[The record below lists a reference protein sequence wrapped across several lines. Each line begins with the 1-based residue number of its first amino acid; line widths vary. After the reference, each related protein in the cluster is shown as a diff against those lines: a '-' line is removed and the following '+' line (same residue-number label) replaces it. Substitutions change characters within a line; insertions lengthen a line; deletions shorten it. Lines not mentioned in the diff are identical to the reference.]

1 MPGLVSLLPQPYYD
15 QTIAFWDEL
24 EANFGLKGIRITPL
38 PHFSWQVGEEYAEES
53 VLKAME
59 AIAEDT
65 KPFEVR
71 VKGVESFISEN
82 PVVFLKVL
90 KNPALLLLHLRIWL
104 KFLPLSSGLSMLYS
118 PPLRSPHISL
128 AYQDLN
134 IEQMKDVLTFMRAKQ
149 VDWQFTVDNL
159 TYICEPVGEVGQVT
173 HQVKFLG

>member
-15 QTIAFWDEL
+15 NVIAFWDEL

-38 PHFSWQVGEEYAEES
+38 PHFSWQVGEDYNEES

-90 KNPALLLLHLRIWL
+90 KNPALLLLHLLIWL
-104 KFLPLSSGLSMLYS
+104 KFLPISLVLSMLYS
-118 PPLRSPHISL
+118 PPLWSPHISL

>member
-15 QTIAFWDEL
+15 QVIAFWDEL
-24 EANFGLKGIRITPL
+24 EAKFGLKGIRITPL
-38 PHFSWQVGEEYAEES
+38 PHFSWQVGEEYNEES

-59 AIAEDT
+59 TIVEDT
-65 KPFEVR
+65 KPFEVH

-104 KFLPLSSGLSMLYS
+104 KFLPLAKGLNMFYS
-118 PPLRSPHISL
+118 PPLWRPHISL
-128 AYQDLN
+128 TYQDLN
-134 IEQMKDVLTFMRAKQ
+134 IEDMKDVLLFMRARQ

-159 TYICEPVGEVGQVT
+159 TYICEPIGEVVQVT

>member
-15 QTIAFWDEL
+15 NVIAFWDEL

-38 PHFSWQVGEEYAEES
+38 PHFSWQVGEEYTEES

-90 KNPALLLLHLRIWL
+90 KNPALLLLHLRIWI
-104 KFLPLSSGLSMLYS
+104 KFLPLARGLNMLYS
-118 PPLRSPHISL
+118 PPLWRPHISL
-128 AYQDLN
+128 AYQDLAR
-134 IEQMKDVLTFMRAKQ
+134 EQIKDVLLFIRSKQ
-149 VDWQFTVDNL
+149 IDWQFTVDNL

-173 HQVKFLG
+173 HRVKFLG